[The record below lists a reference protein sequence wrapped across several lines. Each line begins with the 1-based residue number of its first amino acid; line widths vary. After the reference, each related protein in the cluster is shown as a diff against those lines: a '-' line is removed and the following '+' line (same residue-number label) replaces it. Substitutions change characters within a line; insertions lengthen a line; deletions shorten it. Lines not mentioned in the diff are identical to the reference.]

1 MKVTKINIKR
11 IIEKD
16 GLVGF
21 ATIVIDDCLYL
32 GNIAIFSRLNKEG
45 YRLVFPEK
53 KIGERKVSIFHPLT
67 SQFYFLLEESI
78 NKQIK
83 DELNTA

>member
-1 MKVTKINIKR
+1 MKVTKLNIR
-11 IIEKD
+11 RVTEKD

-21 ATIVIDDCLYL
+21 VNIVLDDCLYL

-53 KIGERKVSIFHPLT
+53 KTGDKKISIFHPLT
-67 SQFYFLLEESI
+67 ADFYFLLEQAI
-78 NKQIK
+78 NKEITQDK
-83 DELNTA
+83 